1 MTARFRLSGLWL
13 GGLALVLAGLIGVL
27 GFGQDVRAAGNYNVS
42 LQAPNLVKQFEN
54 VELIAV
60 VKDSQGQPV
69 NGVPVTFQ
77 VAPEWQSTT
86 KLAPNQV
93 TTYNGLA
100 SATFEGGMPGV
111 VTVAAQVGDTT
122 QTTHITVTGSGSH
135 IYDTRP

>member
-54 VELIAV
+54 VGLIAV

-77 VAPEWQSTT
+77 VAPQWQRTT

-93 TTYNGLA
+93 TTHNGLA
-100 SATFEGGMPGV
+100 RTTFEGGMPGV

-122 QTTHITVTGSGSH
+122 KTMHITVTGSGSH

>member
-54 VELIAV
+54 VGLIAV

-77 VAPEWQSTT
+77 VAPQWQRTT

-122 QTTHITVTGSGSH
+122 KTMHITVTGSGSH

>member
-77 VAPEWQSTT
+77 VAPQWQRTT

-93 TTYNGLA
+93 TTDNGLA
-100 SATFEGGMPGV
+100 STTFEGRMPGV

-122 QTTHITVTGSGSH
+122 KTMHITVTGSGSH

>member
-122 QTTHITVTGSGSH
+122 KTMHITVTGSGSH

>member
-1 MTARFRLSGLWL
+1 VSITWILLP
-13 GGLALVLAGLIGVL
+13 ALVLAGLIGVL

-77 VAPEWQSTT
+77 VAPEWQRTT

-122 QTTHITVTGSGSH
+122 KTTHITVTGSGSH